1 MARKTELSSTQE
13 RAALMGSARIG
24 KLLLQFA
31 VPAILMNLVSS
42 LYNMVDKI
50 FVGNMI
56 GDLAIAAATVAN
68 PVMRLLT
75 SFAVLVGAGGN
86 ALLALRL
93 GEGRHKEAE
102 GILNNSFVLI
112 AAISLTLSAL
122 GLIFL
127 EPLLGLLGCSEL
139 ALPYAR
145 TYVRIILIG
154 GFFEAVTSGMGMFVR
169 TDGKP
174 KYMMACTVSGCLI
187 NIVLDPV
194 MIGVFRWGIAGA
206 AIATVF
212 AQVISACLILYYFTL
227 SKHST
232 IKLRARLLRLRA
244 DLTKT
249 TCQLG
254 TSSFIS
260 NITGALTQAI
270 MFASLSLY
278 APTRE
283 VGDIYV
289 ASVGVTLSIGLLF
302 MMPIVGMQQAVQPI
316 LGYNYGARKYDRV
329 IGTFKWAMISVTVMA
344 VLGWAVI
351 LIWAEGLCRLFGA
364 NEQYMDIYARTMRMY
379 NVTLPLVP
387 VSLLGAN
394 VFQSIGKPK
403 KAILLSLTRQVFAL
417 LPAVLILPLIFGVD
431 GVVSAMPVC
440 DVISFVIG
448 TLMVSRELREIRQMR
463 DGRLP
468 AHE

>member
-93 GEGRHKEAE
+93 GEGKHKEAE

-283 VGDIYV
+283 VG
-289 ASVGVTLSIGLLF
+289 VTLSIGLLF

-417 LPAVLILPLIFGVD
+417 LPAVLLLPLNFGVD

-448 TLMVSRELREIRQMR
+448 TLMVSRELREILRMR